1 MEFFSAIQK
10 AQPKMRKNAVIF
22 SIVFLIFGCQNY
34 NYEGRGNDV
43 PTAGSIK
50 VGFEHGDSLLVVQWI
65 EIFEMMYPKAHVIPQ
80 FGSYNE
86 LVNLWINDSI
96 QGVFLHKEFNQ
107 EELNWLK
114 QKKNATVNKIP
125 LGETSTA
132 FVTQKASNIDSL
144 TLTEIRSM
152 LNGKTFRNISKF
164 YYTGKNSSDYQN
176 IDTILIRLGYTRKGE
191 ESNKGENIQLVN
203 LVRDEECLNQLEES
217 SLPAIAMVSLNSIAD
232 SKDPTAIEH
241 LKKLKVLKVEN
252 HRNEFHLPFQSQIS
266 AKQYPFRHT
275 LFSYESQ
282 GYSGLIKGF
291 VIYTNTQSGQALLQ
305 KSGLFPLNSAGRR
318 IQIDVN

>member
-1 MEFFSAIQK
+1 MKKGIFFLS
-10 AQPKMRKNAVIF
+10 IF
-22 SIVFLIFGCQNY
+22 FLLSSCQNY

-43 PTAGSIK
+43 PTAGTIK
-50 VGFEHGDSLLVVQWI
+50 VGCEHGDSLMIVQWI

-80 FGSYNE
+80 FGNYNE
-86 LVNLWINDSI
+86 LVNLWINDSL
-96 QGVFLHKEFNQ
+96 QGLFLHKEFNQ

-125 LGETSTA
+125 LGKTSTA
-132 FVTQKASNIDSL
+132 FVTQMNSNIDSL
-144 TLTEIRSM
+144 TLWDIRRL
-152 LNGKTFRNISKF
+152 LNAKSLRNISKF
-164 YYTGKNSSDYQN
+164 YFTGRNSSDYQN
-176 IDTILIRLGYTRKGE
+176 VDTILTNLGYTKN
-191 ESNKGENIQLVN
+191 SQQSITGENLQAVN
-203 LVRDEECLNQLEES
+203 FMRDEECLNRLEES
-217 SLPAIAMVSLNSIAD
+217 ESPAIAMVSLNSIAD
-232 SKDPTAIEH
+232 SKDPTAINH

-252 HRNEFHLPFQSQIS
+252 SEKEFHLPFQSQIS
-266 AKQYPFRHT
+266 AEQYPFIHT

-318 IQIDVN
+318 IQIDVD